1 MAEGEKTLVLN
12 RKARHEYFID
22 ETFEAGIEL
31 KGSEV
36 KSCRMG
42 KANFKD
48 GYINIKNGEAYLV
61 SSHISPYEKGSA
73 YNPDPDRDRRLLLHK
88 KQIGY
93 LNVMSQKDGMT
104 LIPLR
109 LYLTKGKVKLE
120 IGVARGKKLY
130 DKRDSKK
137 EADAKRQMDRA
148 MARNQRY

>member
-22 ETFEAGIEL
+22 ETYEAGIEL

-48 GYINIKNGEAYLV
+48 GYINIKKGEAFLV
-61 SSHISPYEKGSA
+61 SSHISPYEQGSV
-73 YNPDPDRDRRLLLHK
+73 YNPDPDRDRKLLLHK
-88 KQIGY
+88 RQIMY
-93 LNVMSQKDGMT
+93 LLGVAKKDGMT

-109 LYLTKGKVKLE
+109 LYLKKGKVKLE
-120 IGVARGKKLY
+120 IGVARGKQLF
-130 DKRDSKK
+130 DKRNSKK
-137 EADAKRQMDRA
+137 DADAKRQMDRA
-148 MARNQRY
+148 MSRNQRY

>member
-12 RKARHEYFID
+12 RKARHDYFID
-22 ETFEAGIEL
+22 DTYEAGIEL

-48 GYINIKNGEAYLV
+48 GYINIKNNEAFLV
-61 SSHISPYEKGSA
+61 SSHISPYEKGSM
-73 YNPDPDRDRRLLLHK
+73 YNPDPDRDRKLLLHK
-88 KQIGY
+88 REIRQLY
-93 LNVMSQKDGMT
+93 EVTQKDGMT

-109 LYLTKGKVKLE
+109 LYLKKGKVKLE
-120 IGVARGKKLY
+120 VGVARGKKLY

-148 MARNQRY
+148 MSRNQRY

>member
-22 ETFEAGIEL
+22 ETFEAGLEL
-31 KGSEV
+31 QGSEV

-48 GYINIKNGEAYLV
+48 GYINIKNGEAFLV

-88 KQIGY
+88 KQINY
-93 LNVMSQKDGMT
+93 LNVMAQKDGMT

-148 MARNQRY
+148 MSRKQKY

>member
-12 RKARHEYFID
+12 RKARHDYFIE

-48 GYINIKNGEAYLV
+48 GYINIKDNEAFLV
-61 SSHISPYEKGSA
+61 SSHISPYEKGSM
-73 YNPDPDRDRRLLLHK
+73 YNPDPDRERRLLLHK
-88 KQIGY
+88 KQITY
-93 LNVMSQKDGMT
+93 LNEASQKDGMT

-109 LYLTKGKVKLE
+109 LYLKKGRVKLE
-120 IGVARGKKLY
+120 LGIARGKKLY

-148 MARNQRY
+148 MSRNQKY

>member
-12 RKARHEYFID
+12 RKARHDYFID
-22 ETFEAGIEL
+22 DTYEAGIEL

-48 GYINIKNGEAYLV
+48 GYINIKNNEAYLV
-61 SSHISPYEKGSA
+61 SSHISPYEKGSM
-73 YNPDPDRDRRLLLHK
+73 YNPDPDRDRKLLLHK
-88 KQIGY
+88 REIRQLY
-93 LNVMSQKDGMT
+93 EVTQKDGMT

-109 LYLTKGKVKLE
+109 LFLKKGKVKLE
-120 IGVARGKKLY
+120 VGVARGKKLY

-148 MARNQRY
+148 MSRNQRY

>member
-12 RKARHEYFID
+12 RKARHDYYID
-22 ETFEAGIEL
+22 DTYEAGIEL
-31 KGSEV
+31 QGSEV

-48 GYINIKNGEAYLV
+48 GYINIKNNEAYLV
-61 SSHISPYEKGSA
+61 SSHISPYEKGSM
-73 YNPDPDRDRRLLLHK
+73 YNPDPDRDRKLLLHK
-88 KQIGY
+88 KEIRQ
-93 LNVMSQKDGMT
+93 LNEVAQKDGMT

-109 LYLTKGKVKLE
+109 LYLKKGRVKLE

-148 MARNQRY
+148 MSRNQRY

>member
-31 KGSEV
+31 QGSEV

-48 GYINIKNGEAYLV
+48 GYISIKNGEAYLV

-73 YNPDPDRDRRLLLHK
+73 YNPDPDRDRRLLLHRR
-88 KQIGY
+88 QINY
-93 LNVMSQKDGMT
+93 LNVMAQKDGMT

-109 LYLTKGKVKLE
+109 LYLTKGIVKLE

-148 MARNQRY
+148 MSRNQKY

>member
-12 RKARHEYFID
+12 RKARHDYFID

-48 GYINIKNGEAYLV
+48 GYINIKDNEAFLV
-61 SSHISPYEKGSA
+61 SSHISPYEKGGL
-73 YNPDPDRDRRLLLHK
+73 YNPDPDRERKLLLHK
-88 KQIGY
+88 KQIRY
-93 LNVMSQKDGMT
+93 LNEASQKDGMT

-109 LYLTKGKVKLE
+109 LYLKKGKVKLE
-120 IGVARGKKLY
+120 LGIARGKKLY

-148 MARNQRY
+148 MSRNQKY